1 LLVLQVPLDLTE
13 AQELLVLLV
22 LQVPLDLTE
31 AQELQVTMEQL
42 GLLVLM
48 VPLELLASALLGPLD
63 TMGQLEQLV

>member
-1 LLVLQVPLDLTE
+1 LGALGLLVLLVLQVPLDLTE

-48 VPLELLASALLGPLD
+48 V
-63 TMGQLEQLV
+63 QLEQLV